1 LRSFLF
7 YKSNQTKM
15 KALVLSSLLCLV
27 FASGSFARV
36 GENETEIEARYG
48 KPGKD
53 MGTQDNVHQVGYM
66 AQGFMILVDFV
77 GGVSQREGFANPD
90 TSPLSNEAI
99 EQILKLNTPEGE
111 KWRQRQEPSGE
122 KSWRRTD
129 EKVVAICPPPGVF
142 LFVQDIHYT
151 PPTAR

>member
-1 LRSFLF
+1 
-7 YKSNQTKM
+7 M
-15 KALVLSSLLCLV
+15 KLLILSGLLCVSL
-27 FASGSFARV
+27 AGATFARV
-36 GENETEIEARYG
+36 GENETEVEARYG

-77 GGVSQREGFANPD
+77 NGVSQREGFANPD

-111 KWRQRQEPSGE
+111 KWRQGQAPSGE
-122 KSWRRTD
+122 KAWRRND

-151 PPTAR
+151 PPKAR